1 MLKYAFTLFLLL
13 PSLALGCGLHQSF
26 GLHITS
32 EPGSLEVFT
41 EIIAARKAGDLTNT
55 AKPDQFKLFS
65 IKKAFS
71 QAAIAAPNFTIFE
84 AIKGHYSQVTPT
96 NSYQITGR
104 NTLPN
109 DDDLVLVTE
118 LDVLDT
124 LATGG
129 LSWQTAK
136 QSQLVRINGVPE
148 QVALLDSWLT
158 SLFDSLF
165 QHN

>member
-1 MLKYAFTLFLLL
+1 MLKYALTLFLLL

-32 EPGSLEVFT
+32 KPGSLDVFT

-71 QAAIAAPNFTIFE
+71 QAAITAPNFTIFE
-84 AIKGHYSQVTPT
+84 AIKGHYSQVTT
-96 NSYQITGR
+96 SNSYQITGR

-109 DDDLVLVTE
+109 DEDLVLVTE
-118 LDVLDT
+118 LDVLDA

-129 LSWQTAK
+129 LSWQIAK
-136 QSQLVRINGVPE
+136 ESKLVRINGSPD
-148 QVALLDSWLT
+148 QVVQLDAWMT
-158 SLFDSLF
+158 SLFY
-165 QHN
+165 